1 MTCVPPSVGVGRFI
15 RLLGI
20 TPGAV
25 AACVNGSGGCWSFS
39 RTRGGSPQVR
49 HSFAPHPRGM
59 WEHLAAH
66 LLVIGSA
73 PLTVLSTPGLAEG
86 VI

>member
-1 MTCVPPSVGVGRFI
+1 MALETLERQ
-15 RLLGI
+15 RYLG
-20 TPGAV
+20 
-25 AACVNGSGGCWSFS
+25 F
-39 RTRGGSPQVR
+39 SPQVR
-49 HSFAPHPRGM
+49 QSFAHVPRGYG
-59 WEHLAAH
+59 EHLAAH